1 MLFYILTDDPQ
12 EPPVLSGSQSA
23 VCGALLPSI
32 TISHVIMASDDGR
45 FRGQSVLVLVLTSG

>member
-45 FRGQSVLVLVLTSG
+45 FRGQPVLVLTSG